1 MRRINIDLL
10 NVFLILFLLFSKAL
24 NKMSEQY
31 SVVII
36 LSHDVVAVNGYFKTR
51 HRNKKLGKP
60 INISDEAPI
69 CFELDYQPCNYYVDQ
84 TEGEAKAKP
93 T

>member
-1 MRRINIDLL
+1 M
-10 NVFLILFLLFSKAL
+10 VIL
-24 NKMSEQY
+24 
-31 SVVII
+31 
-36 LSHDVVAVNGYFKTR
+36 KTR

-69 CFELDYQPCNYYVDQ
+69 CFGLDYQPCNYYVDP
-84 TEGEAKAKP
+84 TGGEAKAKP